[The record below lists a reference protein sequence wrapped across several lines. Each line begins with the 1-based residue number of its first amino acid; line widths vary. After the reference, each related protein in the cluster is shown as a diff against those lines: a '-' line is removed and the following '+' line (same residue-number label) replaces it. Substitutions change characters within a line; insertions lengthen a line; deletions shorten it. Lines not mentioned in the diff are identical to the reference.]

1 VGDGLAMLIRKA
13 QTEGLVKGLVPHLMD
28 GGVSILQYANDTILL
43 LDDDLENAR
52 NIKFIL
58 YLFEQISVS
67 NNLDKR
73 LLSGG
78 I

>member
-43 LDDDLENAR
+43 LDADLENAR

-73 LLSGG
+73 LLSGR